1 MITLEEK
8 ERVLVLTDS
17 YIHGIFDMVAPL
29 KANSLYTELIMFRV
43 KLEGEI
49 SLEKSVLE
57 AEKKFKCGS

>member
-8 ERVLVLTDS
+8 ERALVLTDS
-17 YIHGIFDMVAPL
+17 YIHGIFDMVSPL
-29 KANSLYTELIMFRV
+29 KANALYTELIMFRV
-43 KLEGEI
+43 KLEGDI